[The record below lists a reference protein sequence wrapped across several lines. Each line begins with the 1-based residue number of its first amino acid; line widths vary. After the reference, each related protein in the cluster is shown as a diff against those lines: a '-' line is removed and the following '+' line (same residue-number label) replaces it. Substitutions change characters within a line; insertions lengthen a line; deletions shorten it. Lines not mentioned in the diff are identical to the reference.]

1 MVDEYNKFVAKETET
16 KCEMKAVQGD
26 MTTHVLSGEN
36 LGIEHP
42 DGAFEGFD
50 VVAMC
55 VSNPLLP
62 TALMRQ
68 A

>member
-1 MVDEYNKFVAKETET
+1 MVDEYNKIVAKENKT

-26 MTTHVLSGEN
+26 LTTHLLSGKE

-42 DGAFEGFD
+42 EGAFEGFD
-50 VVAMC
+50 MVAMC
-55 VSNPLLP
+55 VSYPVLP
-62 TALMRQ
+62 KTLMKK

>member
-1 MVDEYNKFVAKETET
+1 MVDEYNGFVAKDNET

-26 MTTHVLSGEN
+26 MTTHFLSGEKSS
-36 LGIEHP
+36 IEHP

-50 VVAMC
+50 MVAMC
-55 VSNPLLP
+55 VSYPLLP

>member
-1 MVDEYNKFVAKETET
+1 MVDEYNKIVAKKNQT

-26 MTTHVLSGEN
+26 MTTHLLSGKE
-36 LGIEHP
+36 LGIEHFV
-42 DGAFEGFD
+42 GASEGFD

-55 VSNPLLP
+55 VSDPLLP
-62 TALMRQ
+62 IVLMRQ